1 MEEKEII
8 QIVNKVYPKIVKYYT
23 GDSEEEYKKGFPEID
38 YSWPNVYA
46 RYSQNVD
53 MEGEDDA
60 SAEFVRKENKIY
72 VYSDHIPN
80 KEELVKAIIHEF
92 VHFLQSESWMQ
103 RYYKSGGYEYHNHPY
118 EIKATEEEK
127 NWQKFI

>member
-8 QIVNKVYPKIVKYYT
+8 QIVNKVYPKIEKYYA
-23 GDSEEEYKKGFPEID
+23 GDNEEEYKKGFPEID
-38 YSWPNVYA
+38 DSWPNVYA

>member
-1 MEEKEII
+1 MEEKDII
-8 QIVNKVYPKIVKYYT
+8 QVVNKVYPKIVKYYA
-23 GDSEEEYKKGFPEID
+23 GDNEEEYKKGFPEID
-38 YSWPNVYA
+38 HSWPNVYA

-60 SAEFVRKENKIY
+60 SAEFVRKEKKIY
-72 VYSDHIPN
+72 VYYDNVPDR
-80 KEELVKAIIHEF
+80 EDLVKALIHEY

-118 EIKATEEEK
+118 EVKATEEEEK
-127 NWQKFI
+127 WNLFI

>member
-8 QIVNKVYPKIVKYYT
+8 QIVNKVYPKIVKYYA
-23 GDSEEEYKKGFPEID
+23 GDNEEEYKKGFPEID
-38 YSWPNVYA
+38 HSWPNVYA

-72 VYSDHIPN
+72 VYLDNVPDREDLGAEQKGN
-80 KEELVKAIIHEF
+80 YYVDTNGDLVRWNGKQ
-92 VHFLQSESWMQ
+92 FL
-103 RYYKSGGYEYHNHPY
+103 YIGDTGFADK
-118 EIKATEEEK
+118 KK
-127 NWQKFI
+127 KK